1 MEVGRTETG
10 IVSLEAD
17 HPGFSDPV
25 YRRRRDEIA
34 RLAMD
39 HREGEPPPHID
50 YDETETGC
58 WRVLFGELRR
68 LYPTHACA
76 EYNAILESFDFA
88 PDVIPQLSDME
99 RILRARTGFGI
110 RPVAGL
116 VSPRDF
122 LGLLARRIFP
132 ATQYI
137 RHHSVPHYT
146 PEPDVVHELLGH
158 VPMLAHPEFADLS
171 QAIGASSVGATDE
184 QIEQLTRLYWF
195 TVEFGLVRQRGRL
208 RAYGA
213 GLLSSYGELE
223 RAVSGEIEVAPLD
236 AAEAAAHEYPITT
249 YQPLL
254 WEVPSIGEAFRR
266 VAEHTA
272 RWR

>member
-1 MEVGRTETG
+1 MDTG
-10 IVSLEAD
+10 IVQLEAD
-17 HPGFSDPV
+17 HPGFNDPV
-25 YRRRRDEIA
+25 YRERRDAVA
-34 RLAMD
+34 RLALQ
-39 HREGEPPPHID
+39 HREGEPPPRVP
-50 YDETETGC
+50 YSAAETSA
-58 WRVLFGELRR
+58 WRTVYTELRR

-76 EYNAILESFDFA
+76 EYNEILAHFRFS
-88 PDVIPQLSDME
+88 PDEIPQLADVE
-99 RILRARTGFGI
+99 TVLKERTGFGI

-116 VSPRDF
+116 VSPRQF
-122 LGLLARRIFP
+122 LALLASRTFP

-158 VPMLAHPEFADLS
+158 VPMLADPEFARLS
-171 QAIGASSVGATDE
+171 QALGELSLGATDN
-184 QIEQLTRLYWF
+184 QVEQLTRLYWF

-223 RAVSGEIEVAPLD
+223 RALSGETEVAPLD
-236 AAEAAAHEYPITT
+236 PADAAHRDYPITT

-254 WEVPSIGEAFRR
+254 WEVPSIHAAFAL
-266 VAEHTA
+266 VSEYA
-272 RWR
+272 RSWVR